1 MSQRPSITEKD
12 AIETAV
18 SDRITV
24 RLSPDVRAALAKY
37 CQLHQV
43 KISEIAQRALHEL
56 FMAEDPEYAE
66 YIRQSA
72 RKTGVTTARKAGSEL
87 YHLDQS
93 PSPRLNEDSTNSPEE
108 G

>member
-1 MSQRPSITEKD
+1 MPHRPTSSENE
-12 AIETAV
+12 AIEAAV

-56 FMAEDPEYAE
+56 FMAEDPEYAA
-66 YIRQSA
+66 YIRETA
-72 RKTGVTTARKAGSEL
+72 RRSGVTTASQAGSKL
-87 YHLDQS
+87 YLPSSH
-93 PSPRLNEDSTNSPEE
+93 PSPRLNEDSTNSEEE